1 MYFVTFT
8 LIAGGTGA
16 ILGGLAR
23 DVIALCIVGAI
34 LALITLTALTLTACR
49 DPGIIPRRQERLD
62 SDEIYDERALT
73 IVREGPCLS
82 RRRGQL
88 YRISITFVHGRPQCR
103 FFSLWYDLE
112 VAKRLTISWF
122 H

>member
-73 IVREGPCLS
+73 YRP
-82 RRRGQL
+82 RGAMFEQE
-88 YRISITFVHGRPQCR
+88 TG
-103 FFSLWYDLE
+103 
-112 VAKRLTISWF
+112 TIIQDIDHFCPWTSTV
-122 H
+122 